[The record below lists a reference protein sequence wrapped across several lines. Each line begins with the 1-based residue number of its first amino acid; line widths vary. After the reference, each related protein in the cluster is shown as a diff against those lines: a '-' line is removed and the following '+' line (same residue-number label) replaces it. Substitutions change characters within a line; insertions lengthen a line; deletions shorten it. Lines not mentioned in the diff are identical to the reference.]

1 MEKNFKPGQKV
12 KMRPSFQDE
21 YTYGHVISQDE
32 VYTVVQFE
40 DLEHPTSFTRADI
53 EQLEHFDNEAE

>member
-1 MEKNFKPGQKV
+1 
-12 KMRPSFQDE
+12 MRPSFQDE
-21 YTYGHVISQDE
+21 YTFGHVISQDD

-53 EQLEHFDNEAE
+53 GQLEHFENEGE